1 MIESLSGYL
10 GSKTQL
16 WSFSGVMWEGEFK
29 EVLGGKMYFGS
40 TLEEKNGEVLL
51 SCIKGGSKSG
61 RLYNNG

>member
-1 MIESLSGYL
+1 
-10 GSKTQL
+10 
-16 WSFSGVMWEGEFK
+16 
-29 EVLGGKMYFGS
+29 MYFGS